1 MPINFSRG
9 PSVLYSPN
17 IFLLSTQ
24 PFTPTLV
31 IAMNNSIV
39 KSINTLLPETL
50 QMTFPAPTSKFI
62 QKPMR
67 ASASQYLILVAF
79 LFLGTSKLKAQ
90 FPETQAYHVDPGGH
104 ERNRNI
110 DVLNM
115 KVEVSF
121 DAPKK
126 TVYGKVTHTF
136 EPLQS
141 VIDTIFFDAPG
152 INILTASMDGKELP
166 FKIVPTGVI
175 VYPSLKMEPFQP
187 MHVQNHGA
195 SMQHKITFEY
205 IAKPSKGIYFIGWNL
220 GEISSP
226 DEMTHRQIWT
236 QGQGVDNRYW
246 IPMIDDRSDKFVTET
261 VITFDEKY
269 QVLSN
274 GALLSKT
281 INAAKSVGTA
291 DKKSKGATFTP
302 QTNGNNAIGNTITW
316 HYKINNPH
324 AGYLLML
331 AIGDYGVKKSVSPAG
346 TPMQFW
352 HYKEHPERIE
362 PTARYSEQIIDFLS
376 NETGIKYPWGTYS
389 QVMIQDFMFGAM
401 ENTSA
406 TTFGDFFWVDNRSF
420 QERNY
425 ITVNAHEAT
434 HQWFGDFITG
444 RHDGEQWLQESFATF
459 YPGLFLGS
467 IYGNDERSWYFRDQM
482 RGAIAAGKANS
493 LPVRHSAA
501 GSSRHYPK
509 GASVLYMLQHVLG
522 EENYRKSINLY
533 LQRHGFQT
541 VETWDLQKAII
552 DATGMNMDWFFDQW
566 IHRGGEPIYGVNW
579 SYTADPLSKTPVTV
593 AVEVAQKQVQDVVVG
608 LFKMPITLEF
618 LYTDGSSEKRTL
630 MVDKAN
636 QTFRFNTPKIP
647 VTVVFDA
654 GSNVLKSL
662 EMQKTHTEWLW
673 QMQHG
678 SSMLDRYD
686 ALVALRGNND
696 IKDYKL
702 ILEEAWNREYFREMQ
717 VEIASQWLSLPGVF
731 DATSTAKS
739 IQDGLASS
747 TLTSNEYQIQK
758 FANSVHSSVR
768 RIVFERLPLQTNY
781 REFFLQGL
789 KDSSYTNIEM
799 VVNRLWNLPQNS
811 YVQTSAPG
819 TEITASTQSQ
829 PSFISHRDIL
839 EAIKDENGYLHNLKV
854 KYFELAYTDA
864 LEQQKKQEVSL
875 HGKRTENEPQIFL
888 NSLISMTGPYYE
900 FRTRTNAMAALKRL
914 NVLTPELTQNLFDA
928 ILGFNGRLAS
938 PAIELLQYFKQ
949 QSQYKALIIKE
960 IQNLP
965 VAPFLGR
972 TYTAEEQKRLM
983 LIVQ

>member
-1 MPINFSRG
+1 MNTSITRKYLP
-9 PSVLYSPN
+9 
-17 IFLLSTQ
+17 LLAILL
-24 PFTPTLV
+24 FT
-31 IAMNNSIV
+31 
-39 KSINTLLPETL
+39 
-50 QMTFPAPTSKFI
+50 
-62 QKPMR
+62 
-67 ASASQYLILVAF
+67 ASL
-79 LFLGTSKLKAQ
+79 LKAQ

-110 DVLNM
+110 DVLHM
-115 KVEVSF
+115 KLEVSF

-126 TVYGKVTHTF
+126 TVFGKVTHTF

-152 INILTASMDGKELP
+152 INILNASIDGKTLS
-166 FKIVPTGVI
+166 FKIIPTGVV
-175 VYPSLKMEPFQP
+175 VYPNLKSETYQP
-187 MHVQNHGA
+187 MHVPNHGA

-205 IAKPSKGIYFIGWNL
+205 IAKPTKGIYFIGWNL

-261 VITFDEKY
+261 VITFDAKY

-274 GALLSKT
+274 GTLLSKT
-281 INAAKSVGTA
+281 SNAVGKAPNA
-291 DKKSKGATFTP
+291 DKKSKNQMVAP
-302 QTNGNNAIGNTITW
+302 LAMKPNPAESNTVTW
-316 HYKINNPH
+316 HYKLNNPH

-331 AIGDYGVKKSVSPAG
+331 AICDYGVKKSVSPAG

-352 HYKEHPERIE
+352 HYPEHPERIE

-376 NETGIKYPWGTYS
+376 NETGIKYPWITYS

-406 TTFGDFFWVDNRSF
+406 TTFGDFFWVDKRSF

-434 HQWFGDFITG
+434 HQWFGDYITG

-467 IYGNDERSWYFRDQM
+467 IYGNDEQSWYFREQM

-533 LQRHGFQT
+533 LSRHGLQT

-552 DATGMNMDWFFDQW
+552 DATGINMDWFFDQW
-566 IHRGGEPIYGVNW
+566 IHRGGEPIYAVNW
-579 SYTADPLSKTPVTV
+579 NVRANLGDNNSANVNDLFPQGQYDIEINV
-593 AVEVAQKQVQDVVVG
+593 KQTQNQDIVVG
-608 LFKMPITLEF
+608 LFRMPVDIEF
-618 LYTDGSSEKRTL
+618 LYFDGSSEKRTVW
-630 MVDKAN
+630 VDKSQHSFHFKTQKA
-636 QTFRFNTPKIP
+636 PM
-647 VTVVFDA
+647 TVVFDA
-654 GSNVLKSL
+654 GSRILKTL
-662 EMQKTHTEWLW
+662 EMQKSPAEWLF
-673 QMQHG
+673 QMEHG

-686 ALVALRGNND
+686 ALVALRGTVAIHSGIAAHAGLGGSSDQTRTNG
-696 IKDYKL
+696 L
-702 ILEEAWNREYFREMQ
+702 IDFKTVLEQAWNREKFREMQ
-717 VEIASQWLSLPGVF
+717 VEIATQWLSLPGVF
-731 DATSTAKS
+731 ATTSNVKS
-739 IQDGLASS
+739 NQGELASV
-747 TLTSNEYQIQK
+747 TSENTANQNAIVLQK
-758 FANSVHSSVR
+758 LANSRHSSVR
-768 RIVFERLPLQTNY
+768 KLLFERLPLEPTF
-781 REFFLQGL
+781 EELFLNGL
-789 KDSSYTNIEM
+789 KDSSYTNIEL
-799 VVNRLWNLPQNS
+799 VVNRLWNMPQMS
-811 YVQTSAPG
+811 TAQVGAPG
-819 TEITASTQSQ
+819 STEIVASAQFQ
-829 PSFISHRDIL
+829 PAFISHRDIL

-875 HGKRTENEPQIFL
+875 HGQRTENEPQIFL

-900 FRTRTNAMAALKRL
+900 FRTRTNAMAAMKRL

-928 ILGFNGRLAS
+928 ILGFNTRLAS
-938 PAIELLQYFKQ
+938 PAIDLLQYFKQ
-949 QSQYKALIIKE
+949 QSHYKALIIKE
-960 IQNLP
+960 IQELP
-965 VAPFLGR
+965 NHPFLGR
-972 TYTAEEQKRLM
+972 TYTAEEQKRLFS
-983 LIVQ
+983 IAQ

>member
-1 MPINFSRG
+1 MNTSITWKYLP
-9 PSVLYSPN
+9 
-17 IFLLSTQ
+17 LLAILF
-24 PFTPTLV
+24 FT
-31 IAMNNSIV
+31 
-39 KSINTLLPETL
+39 
-50 QMTFPAPTSKFI
+50 
-62 QKPMR
+62 
-67 ASASQYLILVAF
+67 ASL
-79 LFLGTSKLKAQ
+79 LKAQ

-110 DVLNM
+110 DVLHM
-115 KVEVSF
+115 KLEVSF

-126 TVYGKVTHTF
+126 TVFGKVTHTF

-152 INILTASMDGKELP
+152 INILNASIDGKTLA
-166 FKIVPTGVI
+166 FKIIPTGVV
-175 VYPSLKMEPFQP
+175 VYPNLKSETYQP
-187 MHVQNHGA
+187 MHVPNHGA

-205 IAKPSKGIYFIGWNL
+205 IAKPTKGIYFIGWNL

-261 VITFDEKY
+261 VITFDAKY

-274 GALLSKT
+274 GTLLSKT
-281 INAAKSVGTA
+281 SNALGKSPNA
-291 DKKSKGATFTP
+291 DKKSKNQMVALTP
-302 QTNGNNAIGNTITW
+302 MKPNPAESNTVTW
-316 HYKINNPH
+316 HYKLNNPH

-331 AIGDYGVKKSVSPAG
+331 AICDYGVKKSVSPAG

-352 HYKEHPERIE
+352 HYPEHPERIE

-376 NETGIKYPWGTYS
+376 NETGIKYPWITYS

-406 TTFGDFFWVDNRSF
+406 TTFGDFFWVDKRSF

-434 HQWFGDFITG
+434 HQWFGDYITG

-467 IYGNDERSWYFRDQM
+467 IYGNDEQSWYFREQM

-533 LQRHGFQT
+533 LSRHGLQT

-552 DATGMNMDWFFDQW
+552 DATGINMDWFFDQW
-566 IHRGGEPIYGVNW
+566 IHRGGEPIYAVNW
-579 SYTADPLSKTPVTV
+579 NVHANIGDNNSANVNDLFPPGQYDIEINV
-593 AVEVAQKQVQDVVVG
+593 KQTQNRDIVVG
-608 LFKMPITLEF
+608 LFRMPVDIEF
-618 LYTDGSSEKRTL
+618 LYFDGSSEKRTVW
-630 MVDKAN
+630 VDNSQHSFHFKTQKA
-636 QTFRFNTPKIP
+636 PM
-647 VTVVFDA
+647 TVVFDA
-654 GSNVLKSL
+654 GSRILKTL
-662 EMQKTHTEWLW
+662 EMQKSPAEWLF
-673 QMQHG
+673 QMEHG

-686 ALVALRGNND
+686 ALVALRGIVAIHSGTAAHTGLGGSSDQTRTNG
-696 IKDYKL
+696 L
-702 ILEEAWNREYFREMQ
+702 IDFKTVLEQAWNREKFREMQ
-717 VEIASQWLSLPGVF
+717 VEIATQWLSLPGVF
-731 DATSTAKS
+731 AT
-739 IQDGLASS
+739 
-747 TLTSNEYQIQK
+747 TSNVKSNQGEVASVTSENTANQNAIVLQK
-758 FANSVHSSVR
+758 LANSRHSSVR
-768 RIVFERLPLQTNY
+768 KLLFERLPLEPTF
-781 REFFLQGL
+781 EELFLNGL
-789 KDSSYTNIEM
+789 KDSSYTNIEL
-799 VVNRLWNLPQNS
+799 VVNRLWNMPQMS
-811 YVQTSAPG
+811 TAQVGAPG
-819 TEITASTQSQ
+819 STEIVASAQFQ
-829 PSFISHRDIL
+829 PAFISHRDIL

-875 HGKRTENEPQIFL
+875 HGQRTENEPQIFL

-900 FRTRTNAMAALKRL
+900 FRTRTNAMAAMKRL

-928 ILGFNGRLAS
+928 ILGFNTRLAS
-938 PAIELLQYFKQ
+938 PAIDLLQYFKQ
-949 QSQYKALIIKE
+949 QSHYKALIIKE
-960 IQNLP
+960 IQELP
-965 VAPFLGR
+965 NQPFLGR
-972 TYTAEEQKRLM
+972 TYTAEEQKRLFS
-983 LIVQ
+983 IAQ

>member
-1 MPINFSRG
+1 MNTSITRKYLP
-9 PSVLYSPN
+9 
-17 IFLLSTQ
+17 LLAILL
-24 PFTPTLV
+24 FT
-31 IAMNNSIV
+31 
-39 KSINTLLPETL
+39 
-50 QMTFPAPTSKFI
+50 
-62 QKPMR
+62 
-67 ASASQYLILVAF
+67 ASL
-79 LFLGTSKLKAQ
+79 LKAQ

-110 DVLNM
+110 DVLHM
-115 KVEVSF
+115 KLEVSF

-126 TVYGKVTHTF
+126 TVFGKVTHTF

-152 INILTASMDGKELP
+152 INILNASIDGKTLS
-166 FKIVPTGVI
+166 FKIIPTGVV
-175 VYPSLKMEPFQP
+175 VYPNLKSETYQP
-187 MHVQNHGA
+187 MHVPNHGA

-205 IAKPSKGIYFIGWNL
+205 IAKPTKGIYFIGWNL

-261 VITFDEKY
+261 VITFDAKY

-274 GALLSKT
+274 GTLLSKT
-281 INAAKSVGTA
+281 SNAVGKAPNA
-291 DKKSKGATFTP
+291 DKKSKNQMVAP
-302 QTNGNNAIGNTITW
+302 LAMKPNPAESNTVTW
-316 HYKINNPH
+316 HYKLNNPH

-331 AIGDYGVKKSVSPAG
+331 AICDYGVKKSVSPAG

-352 HYKEHPERIE
+352 HYPEHPERIE

-376 NETGIKYPWGTYS
+376 NETGIKYPWITYS

-406 TTFGDFFWVDNRSF
+406 TTFGDFFWVDKRSF

-434 HQWFGDFITG
+434 HQWFGDYITG

-467 IYGNDERSWYFRDQM
+467 IYGNDEQSWYFREQM

-533 LQRHGFQT
+533 LSRHGLQT

-552 DATGMNMDWFFDQW
+552 DATGINMDWFFDQW
-566 IHRGGEPIYGVNW
+566 IHRGGEPIYAVNW
-579 SYTADPLSKTPVTV
+579 NVHANLGDNNSANVNDLFPQGQYDIEINV
-593 AVEVAQKQVQDVVVG
+593 KQTQNQDIVVG
-608 LFKMPITLEF
+608 LFRMPVDIEF
-618 LYTDGSSEKRTL
+618 LYFDGSSEKRTVW
-630 MVDKAN
+630 VDKSQHSFHFKTQKA
-636 QTFRFNTPKIP
+636 PM
-647 VTVVFDA
+647 TVVFDA
-654 GSNVLKSL
+654 GSRILKTL
-662 EMQKTHTEWLW
+662 EMQKSPAEWLF
-673 QMQHG
+673 QMEHG

-686 ALVALRGNND
+686 ALVALRGIVAIHSGTAAHTGLGGSSDQTRTNG
-696 IKDYKL
+696 L
-702 ILEEAWNREYFREMQ
+702 IDFKTVLEQAWNREKFRELQ
-717 VEIASQWLSLPGVF
+717 VEIATQWLSLPGVF
-731 DATSTAKS
+731 AT
-739 IQDGLASS
+739 
-747 TLTSNEYQIQK
+747 TSNVKSNQGEVASGTSENTANQNAIVLQK
-758 FANSVHSSVR
+758 LANSRHSSVR
-768 RIVFERLPLQTNY
+768 KLLFERLPLEPTF
-781 REFFLQGL
+781 EELFLNGL
-789 KDSSYTNIEM
+789 KDSSYTNIEL
-799 VVNRLWNLPQNS
+799 VVNRLWNMPQMS
-811 YVQTSAPG
+811 TAQVGAPG
-819 TEITASTQSQ
+819 STEIVASAQFQ
-829 PSFISHRDIL
+829 PAFISHRDIL

-875 HGKRTENEPQIFL
+875 HGQRTENEPQIFL

-900 FRTRTNAMAALKRL
+900 FRTRTNAMAAMKRL

-928 ILGFNGRLAS
+928 ILGFNTRLAS
-938 PAIELLQYFKQ
+938 PAIDLLQYFKQ
-949 QSQYKALIIKE
+949 QSHYKALIIKE
-960 IQNLP
+960 IQELP
-965 VAPFLGR
+965 NHPFLGR
-972 TYTAEEQKRLM
+972 TYTAEEQKRLFS
-983 LIVQ
+983 IAQ

>member
-1 MPINFSRG
+1 MNTSITRKYLP
-9 PSVLYSPN
+9 
-17 IFLLSTQ
+17 LLAILL
-24 PFTPTLV
+24 FT
-31 IAMNNSIV
+31 
-39 KSINTLLPETL
+39 
-50 QMTFPAPTSKFI
+50 
-62 QKPMR
+62 
-67 ASASQYLILVAF
+67 ASL
-79 LFLGTSKLKAQ
+79 LKAQ

-110 DVLNM
+110 DVLHM
-115 KVEVSF
+115 KLEVSF

-126 TVYGKVTHTF
+126 TVFGKVTHTF

-152 INILTASMDGKELP
+152 INILNASIDGKTLS
-166 FKIVPTGVI
+166 FKIIPTGVV
-175 VYPSLKMEPFQP
+175 VYPNLKSETYQP
-187 MHVQNHGA
+187 MHVPNHGA

-205 IAKPSKGIYFIGWNL
+205 IAKPTKGIYFIGWNL

-261 VITFDEKY
+261 VITFDAKY

-274 GALLSKT
+274 GTLLSKT
-281 INAAKSVGTA
+281 SNAVGKAPNA
-291 DKKSKGATFTP
+291 DKKSKNQMVAP
-302 QTNGNNAIGNTITW
+302 LAMKPNPAESNTVTW
-316 HYKINNPH
+316 HYKLNNPH

-352 HYKEHPERIE
+352 HYPEHPERIE

-376 NETGIKYPWGTYS
+376 NETGIKYPWITYS

-406 TTFGDFFWVDNRSF
+406 TTFGDFFWVDKRSF

-434 HQWFGDFITG
+434 HQWFGDYITG

-467 IYGNDERSWYFRDQM
+467 IYGNDEQSWYFREQM

-533 LQRHGFQT
+533 LSRHGLQT

-552 DATGMNMDWFFDQW
+552 DATGINMDWFFDQW
-566 IHRGGEPIYGVNW
+566 IHRGGEPIYAVNW
-579 SYTADPLSKTPVTV
+579 NVHANLGDNNSANVNDLFPQGQYD
-593 AVEVAQKQVQDVVVG
+593 VEINVKQTQNQDIVVG
-608 LFKMPITLEF
+608 LFRMPVDIEF
-618 LYTDGSSEKRTL
+618 LYFDGSSEKRTVW
-630 MVDKAN
+630 VDKSQHSFHFKTQKA
-636 QTFRFNTPKIP
+636 PM
-647 VTVVFDA
+647 TVVFDA
-654 GSNVLKSL
+654 GSRILKTL
-662 EMQKTHTEWLW
+662 EMQKSPAEWLF
-673 QMQHG
+673 QLEHG

-686 ALVALRGNND
+686 ALVALRGTVAIHSGIAAHAGLGGSSDQTRTNG
-696 IKDYKL
+696 L
-702 ILEEAWNREYFREMQ
+702 IDFKTVLEQAWNREKFRELQ
-717 VEIASQWLSLPGVF
+717 VEIATQWLSLPGVF
-731 DATSTAKS
+731 AT
-739 IQDGLASS
+739 
-747 TLTSNEYQIQK
+747 TSNVKSNQGEVASVTSENTANQNAIVLQK
-758 FANSVHSSVR
+758 LANSRHSSVR
-768 RIVFERLPLQTNY
+768 KLLFERLPLEPTF
-781 REFFLQGL
+781 EELFLNGL
-789 KDSSYTNIEM
+789 KDSSYTNIEL
-799 VVNRLWNLPQNS
+799 VVNRLWNMPQMS
-811 YVQTSAPG
+811 TAQVGAPG
-819 TEITASTQSQ
+819 STEIVASAQFQ
-829 PSFISHRDIL
+829 LALISHRDIL
-839 EAIKDENGYLHNLKV
+839 ETIKDENGYLHNLKV

-875 HGKRTENEPQIFL
+875 HGQRTENEPQIFL

-900 FRTRTNAMAALKRL
+900 FRTRTNAMAAMKRL

-928 ILGFNGRLAS
+928 ILGFNTRLAS
-938 PAIELLQYFKQ
+938 PAIDLLQYFKQ
-949 QSQYKALIIKE
+949 QSHYKALIIKE
-960 IQNLP
+960 IQELP
-965 VAPFLGR
+965 NHPFLGR
-972 TYTAEEQKRLM
+972 TYTAEEQKRLFS
-983 LIVQ
+983 IAQ

>member
-1 MPINFSRG
+1 MPMNFSHG
-9 PSVLYSPN
+9 PSVLYSLN
-17 IFLLSTQ
+17 IFSQ
-24 PFTPTLV
+24 PTPLT
-31 IAMNNSIV
+31 S
-39 KSINTLLPETL
+39 
-50 QMTFPAPTSKFI
+50 QPTSIIMNAAITWKHLPLLAILFFT
-62 QKPMR
+62 
-67 ASASQYLILVAF
+67 ASQ
-79 LFLGTSKLKAQ
+79 LKAQ
-90 FPETQAYHVDPGGH
+90 FPETQAYHLDAGGH

-110 DVLNM
+110 DVLHM
-115 KVEVSF
+115 KLEVSF
-121 DAPKK
+121 DTPKK
-126 TVYGKVTHTF
+126 TVIGKVTHTF

-152 INILTASMDGKELP
+152 INILNASMDGKMLA
-166 FKIVPTGVI
+166 FKIIPTGVV
-175 VYPSLKMEPFQP
+175 VYPGLKSEPYQP

-205 IAKPSKGIYFIGWNL
+205 IAKPNKGIYFIGWNL

-274 GALLSKT
+274 GTLLSKT
-281 INAAKSVGTA
+281 KT
-291 DKKSKGATFTP
+291 K
-302 QTNGNNAIGNTITW
+302 TNNTW
-316 HYKINNPH
+316 HYKLNNPH

-376 NETGIKYPWGTYS
+376 NETGIKYPWITYS

-406 TTFGDFFWVDNRSF
+406 TTFGDFFWVDKRSY

-434 HQWFGDFITG
+434 HQWFGDYITG

-467 IYGNDERSWYFRDQM
+467 LYGNDEKSWYFRDQM

-533 LQRHGFQT
+533 LSRHGLQT

-552 DATGMNMDWFFDQW
+552 DATGINMDWFFDQW
-566 IHRGGEPIYGVNW
+566 IHRGGEPIYAVNW
-579 SYTADPLSKTPVTV
+579 NVRANLGDNNSANMNDLFPQGQYD
-593 AVEVAQKQVQDVVVG
+593 VEINVKQTQNQDIVVG
-608 LFKMPITLEF
+608 LFRMPVDIEF
-618 LYTDGSSEKRTL
+618 LYFDGSSEKRT
-630 MVDKAN
+630 VWVEKSQHSFHFKTQKA
-636 QTFRFNTPKIP
+636 PM
-647 VTVVFDA
+647 TVVFDA
-654 GSNVLKSL
+654 GSRILKTL
-662 EMQKTHTEWLW
+662 EMQKSPAEWHFQLE
-673 QMQHG
+673 HG

-686 ALVALRGNND
+686 ALVALRGTVAIHSGIAAHAGLGGSSDQTRTNG
-696 IKDYKL
+696 L
-702 ILEEAWNREYFREMQ
+702 IDFKTVLEQAWNREKFREMQ
-717 VEIASQWLSLPGVF
+717 VEIATQWLSLPGVF
-731 DATSTAKS
+731 ATTANVKS
-739 IQDGLASS
+739 NQGELASS
-747 TLTSNEYQIQK
+747 TLTNSEYQVQK
-758 FANSVHSSVR
+758 FANSGHSLVR
-768 RIVFERLPLQTNY
+768 KVLFERLPLEPTY
-781 REFFLQGL
+781 KELFLKGL
-789 KDSSYTNIEM
+789 KDSSYTNIEL
-799 VVNRLWNLPQNS
+799 VVNRLWTLPQMS
-811 YVQTSAPG
+811 TAQLDAPG
-819 TEITASTQSQ
+819 STEIVASTQFQ
-829 PSFISHRDIL
+829 PAFISHRDIL
-839 EAIKDENGYLHNLKV
+839 EAINDETGYLHNLTV

-888 NSLISMTGPYYE
+888 NGLISMTGPYYE
-900 FRTRTNAMAALKRL
+900 FRTRTNAMAAMKRL

-928 ILGFNGRLAS
+928 ILGFNTRLAS
-938 PAIELLQYFKQ
+938 PAIDLLQYFKQ
-949 QSQYKALIIKE
+949 QSHYKALIIKE
-960 IQNLP
+960 IQELP
-965 VAPFLGR
+965 SHPFLGR
-972 TYTAEEQKRLM
+972 TYTAEEQKRL
-983 LIVQ
+983 LAIAQ

>member
-1 MPINFSRG
+1 MNTSITWKNLP
-9 PSVLYSPN
+9 
-17 IFLLSTQ
+17 LLAILF
-24 PFTPTLV
+24 FT
-31 IAMNNSIV
+31 
-39 KSINTLLPETL
+39 
-50 QMTFPAPTSKFI
+50 
-62 QKPMR
+62 
-67 ASASQYLILVAF
+67 ASL
-79 LFLGTSKLKAQ
+79 LKAQ
-90 FPETQAYHVDPGGH
+90 FPETQAYHLDPGGH

-110 DVLNM
+110 DVLHM
-115 KVEVSF
+115 KLEVSF

-126 TVYGKVTHTF
+126 TVFGKVTHTF

-152 INILTASMDGKELP
+152 INILNASIDGKTLA
-166 FKIVPTGVI
+166 FKIIPTGVV
-175 VYPSLKMEPFQP
+175 VYPNLKSETYQP
-187 MHVQNHGA
+187 MHVPNHGA

-205 IAKPSKGIYFIGWNL
+205 IAKPTKGIYFIGWNL

-261 VITFDEKY
+261 VITFDAKY

-274 GALLSKT
+274 GTLLSKT
-281 INAAKSVGTA
+281 SNAVGKAPNA
-291 DKKSKGATFTP
+291 DKKSKNQMVAP
-302 QTNGNNAIGNTITW
+302 LAMKPNPAESNTVTW
-316 HYKINNPH
+316 HYKLNNPH

-352 HYKEHPERIE
+352 HYPEHPERIE

-376 NETGIKYPWGTYS
+376 NETGIKYPWITYS

-406 TTFGDFFWVDNRSF
+406 TTFGDFFWVDKRSF

-434 HQWFGDFITG
+434 HQWFGDYITG

-467 IYGNDERSWYFRDQM
+467 IYGNNEQSWYFREQM

-509 GASVLYMLQHVLG
+509 GASVLYMLQHVLS

-533 LQRHGFQT
+533 LSRHGLQT

-552 DATGMNMDWFFDQW
+552 DATGINMDWFFDQW
-566 IHRGGEPIYGVNW
+566 IHRGGEPIYAVNW
-579 SYTADPLSKTPVTV
+579 NVHANLGDNNSANVNDLFPQGQYDIEINV
-593 AVEVAQKQVQDVVVG
+593 KQTQNQDIVVG
-608 LFKMPITLEF
+608 LFRMPIDIEI
-618 LYTDGSSEKRTL
+618 LYFDGGSEKRTVW
-630 MVDKAN
+630 VDKSQHSFHFKTQKA
-636 QTFRFNTPKIP
+636 PM
-647 VTVVFDA
+647 TVVFDA
-654 GSNVLKSL
+654 GSRILKTL
-662 EMQKTHTEWLW
+662 EMQKSPAEWLF
-673 QMQHG
+673 QMEHG

-686 ALVALRGNND
+686 ALVALRGTVAIHSGIAAHAGLGGSSD
-696 IKDYKL
+696 QTRSTGL
-702 ILEEAWNREYFREMQ
+702 IDFKTVLEQAWNREKFREMQ
-717 VEIASQWLSLPGVF
+717 VEIATQWLSLPGVF
-731 DATSTAKS
+731 AT
-739 IQDGLASS
+739 
-747 TLTSNEYQIQK
+747 TSNVKSNQGEVASGTSENTANQNAIVLQK
-758 FANSVHSSVR
+758 LANSRHSSVR
-768 RIVFERLPLQTNY
+768 KLLFERLPLEPTF
-781 REFFLQGL
+781 EELFLNGL
-789 KDSSYTNIEM
+789 KDSSYTNIEL
-799 VVNRLWNLPQNS
+799 VVNRLWNMPQMS
-811 YVQTSAPG
+811 TAQLGAPG
-819 TEITASTQSQ
+819 STEIVASAQFQ
-829 PSFISHRDIL
+829 PAFISHRDIL

-875 HGKRTENEPQIFL
+875 HGQRTENEPQIFL

-900 FRTRTNAMAALKRL
+900 FRTRTNAMAAMKRL

-928 ILGFNGRLAS
+928 ILGFNTRLAS
-938 PAIELLQYFKQ
+938 PAIDLLQYFKQ
-949 QSQYKALIIKE
+949 QSHYKALIIKE
-960 IQNLP
+960 IQELP
-965 VAPFLGR
+965 NHPFLGR
-972 TYTAEEQKRLM
+972 TYTAEEQKRLFS
-983 LIVQ
+983 IAQ

>member
-1 MPINFSRG
+1 
-9 PSVLYSPN
+9 
-17 IFLLSTQ
+17 
-24 PFTPTLV
+24 
-31 IAMNNSIV
+31 MNNAII
-39 KSINTLLPETL
+39 KSINTLLPKKI
-50 QMTFPAPTSKFI
+50 QMSHTVPTSEFT
-62 QKPMR
+62 QKSVHP
-67 ASASQYLILVAF
+67 SASKYLHLLAF
-79 LFLGTSKLKAQ
+79 LLLSTTTLKAQ
-90 FPETQAYHVDPGGH
+90 FPETQAYHMDPGGH

-110 DVLNM
+110 DVLHM
-115 KVEVSF
+115 KLEVSF

-152 INILTASMDGKELP
+152 INILNASMDGKGLA
-166 FKIVPTGVI
+166 FKIIPTGVV
-175 VYPSLKMEPFQP
+175 VYPGLKSEPYQP
-187 MHVQNHGA
+187 MYVQNHGA

-205 IAKPSKGIYFIGWNL
+205 IAKPNKGIYFIGWNL

-274 GALLSKT
+274 GTLLSKT
-281 INAAKSVGTA
+281 KT
-291 DKKSKGATFTP
+291 K
-302 QTNGNNAIGNTITW
+302 TNNTW
-316 HYKINNPH
+316 HYKLNNPH

-346 TPMQFW
+346 TAMQFW

-376 NETGIKYPWGTYS
+376 NETGIKYPWITYS

-406 TTFGDFFWVDNRSF
+406 TTFGDFFWVDKRSF

-434 HQWFGDFITG
+434 HQWFGDYITG

-467 IYGNDERSWYFRDQM
+467 IYGNDEKSWYFRDQM

-493 LPVRHSAA
+493 LPVRNSAA

-533 LQRHGFQT
+533 LIRHGLQT

-552 DATGMNMDWFFDQW
+552 DATGINMDWFFDQW
-566 IHRGGEPIYGVNW
+566 IHRGGEPIYSVDWNVRAK
-579 SYTADPLSKTPVTV
+579 SSTNSNNTPNVDV
-593 AVEVAQKQVQDVVVG
+593 LIPEFVVEINVKQTQNQDIVVG
-608 LFKMPITLEF
+608 LFKAPVDIDLLFE
-618 LYTDGSSEKRTL
+618 DGSHEVRTL
-630 MVDKAN
+630 WIDEQQETMQFSSTK
-636 QTFRFNTPKIP
+636 KP

-654 GSNVLKSL
+654 GSYLLKTLDMKKSR
-662 EMQKTHTEWLW
+662 EEWIW
-673 QMQHG
+673 QLSHG
-678 SSMLDRYD
+678 NNMLDRYD
-686 ALVALRGNND
+686 ALVALRGNSD
-696 IKDYKL
+696 VKDYKVF
-702 ILEEAWNREYFREMQ
+702 LEQAWDREYFREMQ
-717 VEIASQWLSLPGVF
+717 VEITSQWLSLPGVF
-731 DATSTAKS
+731 NAT
-739 IQDGLASS
+739 DVNNGM
-747 TLTSNEYQIQK
+747 IQK

-768 RIVFERLPLQTNY
+768 KILFERLPLQPSY
-781 REFFLQGL
+781 RELFLQGL
-789 KDSSYTNIEM
+789 KDSSYTNIEL
-799 VVNRLWNLPQNS
+799 VVNRLWNLPQVS
-811 YVQTSAPG
+811 TAQVGALGS
-819 TEITASTQSQ
+819 TEIVASTQYQ
-829 PSFISHRDIL
+829 PAFISHRDIL
-839 EAIKDENGYLHNLKV
+839 EAIKEENGYLHNLKV

-864 LEQQKKQEVSL
+864 LEQQKKQGSFQ
-875 HGKRTENEPQIFL
+875 GQRTENESQIFL

-900 FRTRTNAMAALKRL
+900 FRTRSNAMAALKRL

-928 ILGFNGRLAS
+928 ILGFNSRLAS
-938 PAIELLQYFKQ
+938 PAIDLLQYFKQ
-949 QSQYKALIIKE
+949 QSNYKALIIKE
-960 IQNLP
+960 IQELP
-965 VAPFLGR
+965 SHPFLGQ
-972 TYTAEEQKRLM
+972 TYTAEEQKRL
-983 LIVQ
+983 LAIAQ

>member
-1 MPINFSRG
+1 MS
-9 PSVLYSPN
+9 L
-17 IFLLSTQ
+17 
-24 PFTPTLV
+24 
-31 IAMNNSIV
+31 
-39 KSINTLLPETL
+39 
-50 QMTFPAPTSKFI
+50 PAPTSEFI

-67 ASASQYLILVAF
+67 ASASQYLILFAF
-79 LFLGTSKLKAQ
+79 LFLGMTKLKAQ

-110 DVLNM
+110 DVLHM
-115 KVEVSF
+115 KLEVSF

-126 TVYGKVTHTF
+126 TVFGKVTHTF
-136 EPLQS
+136 EPLQR

-152 INILTASMDGKELP
+152 INILNASMDGKTLP
-166 FKIVPTGVI
+166 FKIIPTGVV
-175 VYPSLKMEPFQP
+175 VYPNLKSEPYQP

-205 IAKPSKGIYFIGWNL
+205 IAKPTKGIYFIGWNL

-261 VITFDEKY
+261 VITFDAKY

-274 GALLSKT
+274 GTLLSKT
-281 INAAKSVGTA
+281 KT
-291 DKKSKGATFTP
+291 T
-302 QTNGNNAIGNTITW
+302 TNNTW
-316 HYKINNPH
+316 HYKLNNPH

-376 NETGIKYPWGTYS
+376 NETGIKYPWVTYS

-406 TTFGDFFWVDNRSF
+406 TTFGDFFWVDKRSF

-434 HQWFGDFITG
+434 HQWFGDYITG

-467 IYGNDERSWYFRDQM
+467 IYGNDEQSWYFREQM

-533 LQRHGFQT
+533 LSRHGLQT

-552 DATGMNMDWFFDQW
+552 DATGINMDWFFDQW
-566 IHRGGEPIYGVNW
+566 IHRGGEPIYAVNW
-579 SYTADPLSKTPVTV
+579 NVRANLGDNNSANVNDLFPQGQYD
-593 AVEVAQKQVQDVVVG
+593 VEINVKQTQNQDIVVG
-608 LFKMPITLEF
+608 LFRMPVDIEF
-618 LYTDGSSEKRTL
+618 LYFDGSSEKRTVW
-630 MVDKAN
+630 VDKSQHSFHFKTQKA
-636 QTFRFNTPKIP
+636 PM
-647 VTVVFDA
+647 TVVFDA
-654 GSNVLKSL
+654 GSRILKTL
-662 EMQKTHTEWLW
+662 DMQKSPAEWHF
-673 QMQHG
+673 QMEHG

-686 ALVALRGNND
+686 ALVALRGTVAIHSGIAAHAGLGGSSD
-696 IKDYKL
+696 QTRTTGL
-702 ILEEAWNREYFREMQ
+702 IDFKTVLEQAWNREKFREMQ
-717 VEIASQWLSLPGVF
+717 VEIATQWLSLPGVF
-731 DATSTAKS
+731 ATTSNVKS
-739 IQDGLASS
+739 NQGELASS
-747 TLTSNEYQIQK
+747 TSENTANQNAIVLQK
-758 FANSVHSSVR
+758 LANSGHSSVR
-768 RIVFERLPLQTNY
+768 KVLFERLPLEPNFK
-781 REFFLQGL
+781 EIFMEGL
-789 KDSSYTNIEM
+789 KDSSYTNIEL
-799 VVNRLWNLPQNS
+799 VVNRLWNMPQMS
-811 YVQTSAPG
+811 TAQVAAPG
-819 TEITASTQSQ
+819 STEIVASTQYQ
-829 PSFISHRDIL
+829 PAFISHRDIL
-839 EAIKDENGYLHNLKV
+839 EAINDETGYLHNLTV

-888 NSLISMTGPYYE
+888 NGLISMTGPYYE
-900 FRTRTNAMAALKRL
+900 FRTRTNAMAAMKRL

-928 ILGFNGRLAS
+928 ILGFNTRLAS
-938 PAIELLQYFKQ
+938 PAIDLLQYFKQ
-949 QSQYKALIIKE
+949 QSHYKALIIKE
-960 IQNLP
+960 IQELP
-965 VAPFLGR
+965 NHPFLGR
-972 TYTAEEQKRLM
+972 TYTAEEQKRLFS
-983 LIVQ
+983 IAQ

>member
-1 MPINFSRG
+1 MNTSITWKNLP
-9 PSVLYSPN
+9 
-17 IFLLSTQ
+17 LLAILF
-24 PFTPTLV
+24 FT
-31 IAMNNSIV
+31 
-39 KSINTLLPETL
+39 
-50 QMTFPAPTSKFI
+50 
-62 QKPMR
+62 
-67 ASASQYLILVAF
+67 ASL
-79 LFLGTSKLKAQ
+79 LKAQ
-90 FPETQAYHVDPGGH
+90 FPETQAYHLDPGGH

-110 DVLNM
+110 DVLHM
-115 KVEVSF
+115 KLEVSF

-126 TVYGKVTHTF
+126 TVFGKVTHTF

-152 INILTASMDGKELP
+152 INILNASIDGKTLA
-166 FKIVPTGVI
+166 FKIIPTGVV
-175 VYPSLKMEPFQP
+175 VYPNLKSETYQP
-187 MHVQNHGA
+187 MHVPNHGA

-205 IAKPSKGIYFIGWNL
+205 IAKPTKGIYFIGWNL

-261 VITFDEKY
+261 VITFDAKY

-274 GALLSKT
+274 GTLLSKT
-281 INAAKSVGTA
+281 SNAVGKAPNA
-291 DKKSKGATFTP
+291 DKKSKNQMVAP
-302 QTNGNNAIGNTITW
+302 LAMKPNPAESNTVTW
-316 HYKINNPH
+316 HYKLNNPH

-352 HYKEHPERIE
+352 HYPEHPERIE

-376 NETGIKYPWGTYS
+376 NETGIKYPWITYS

-406 TTFGDFFWVDNRSF
+406 TTFGDFFWVDKRSF

-434 HQWFGDFITG
+434 HQWFGDYITG

-467 IYGNDERSWYFRDQM
+467 IYGNNEQSWYFREQM

-509 GASVLYMLQHVLG
+509 GASVLYMLQHVLS

-533 LQRHGFQT
+533 LSRHGLQT

-552 DATGMNMDWFFDQW
+552 DATGINMDWFFDQW
-566 IHRGGEPIYGVNW
+566 IHRGGEPIYAVNW
-579 SYTADPLSKTPVTV
+579 NVHANLGDNNSANVNDLFPQGQYDIEINV
-593 AVEVAQKQVQDVVVG
+593 KQTQNQDIVVG
-608 LFKMPITLEF
+608 LFCMPVDIEF
-618 LYTDGSSEKRTL
+618 LYFDGSSEKRTVW
-630 MVDKAN
+630 VDKSQHSFHFKTQKA
-636 QTFRFNTPKIP
+636 PM
-647 VTVVFDA
+647 TVVFDA
-654 GSNVLKSL
+654 GSRILKTL
-662 EMQKTHTEWLW
+662 EMQKSPAEWLF
-673 QMQHG
+673 QMEHG

-686 ALVALRGNND
+686 ALVALRGTVAIHSEIAAHAGLGGSSD
-696 IKDYKL
+696 QTRSTGL
-702 ILEEAWNREYFREMQ
+702 IDFKTVLEQAWNREKFREMQ
-717 VEIASQWLSLPGVF
+717 VEIATQWLSLPGVF
-731 DATSTAKS
+731 AT
-739 IQDGLASS
+739 
-747 TLTSNEYQIQK
+747 TSNVKSNQGEVASGTSENTANQNAIVLQK
-758 FANSVHSSVR
+758 LANSRHSSVR
-768 RIVFERLPLQTNY
+768 KLLFERLPLEPTF
-781 REFFLQGL
+781 EELFLNGL
-789 KDSSYTNIEM
+789 KDSSYTNIEL
-799 VVNRLWNLPQNS
+799 VVNRLWNMPQMS
-811 YVQTSAPG
+811 TAQLGAPG
-819 TEITASTQSQ
+819 STEIVASAQFQ
-829 PSFISHRDIL
+829 PAFISHRDIL

-875 HGKRTENEPQIFL
+875 HGQRTENEPQIFL

-900 FRTRTNAMAALKRL
+900 FRTRTNAMAAMKRL

-928 ILGFNGRLAS
+928 ILGFNTRLAS
-938 PAIELLQYFKQ
+938 PAIDLLQYFKQ
-949 QSQYKALIIKE
+949 QSHYKALIIKE
-960 IQNLP
+960 IQELP
-965 VAPFLGR
+965 NHPFLGR
-972 TYTAEEQKRLM
+972 TYTAEEQKRLFS
-983 LIVQ
+983 IAQ

>member
-1 MPINFSRG
+1 MNTSITWKNLP
-9 PSVLYSPN
+9 
-17 IFLLSTQ
+17 LLA
-24 PFTPTLV
+24 
-31 IAMNNSIV
+31 I
-39 KSINTLLPETL
+39 
-50 QMTFPAPTSKFI
+50 
-62 QKPMR
+62 
-67 ASASQYLILVAF
+67 
-79 LFLGTSKLKAQ
+79 LFLTASLLKAQ
-90 FPETQAYHVDPGGH
+90 FPETQAYHLDPGGH

-110 DVLNM
+110 DVLHM
-115 KVEVSF
+115 KLEVSF

-126 TVYGKVTHTF
+126 TVFGKVTHTF

-152 INILTASMDGKELP
+152 INILNASIDGKTLS
-166 FKIVPTGVI
+166 FKIIPTGVV
-175 VYPSLKMEPFQP
+175 VYPNLKSETYQP
-187 MHVQNHGA
+187 MHVPNHGA

-205 IAKPSKGIYFIGWNL
+205 IAKPTKGIYFIGWNL

-261 VITFDEKY
+261 VITFDAKY

-274 GALLSKT
+274 GTLLSKT
-281 INAAKSVGTA
+281 SNAVGKAPNA
-291 DKKSKGATFTP
+291 DKKSKNQMVAP
-302 QTNGNNAIGNTITW
+302 LAMKPNPAESNTVTW
-316 HYKINNPH
+316 HYKLNNPH

-352 HYKEHPERIE
+352 HYPEHPERIE

-376 NETGIKYPWGTYS
+376 NETGIKYPWITYS

-406 TTFGDFFWVDNRSF
+406 TTFGDFFWVDKRSF

-434 HQWFGDFITG
+434 HQWFGDYITG

-467 IYGNDERSWYFRDQM
+467 IYGNDEQSWYFREQM

-533 LQRHGFQT
+533 LSRHGLQT

-552 DATGMNMDWFFDQW
+552 DATGINMDWFFDQW
-566 IHRGGEPIYGVNW
+566 IHRGGEPIYAVNW
-579 SYTADPLSKTPVTV
+579 NVHANLGDNNSANVNDLFPQGQYDIEINV
-593 AVEVAQKQVQDVVVG
+593 KQTQNQDIVVG
-608 LFKMPITLEF
+608 LFRMPVDIEF
-618 LYTDGSSEKRTL
+618 LYFDGSSEKRTVW
-630 MVDKAN
+630 VDKSQHSFHFKTQKA
-636 QTFRFNTPKIP
+636 PM
-647 VTVVFDA
+647 TVVFDA
-654 GSNVLKSL
+654 GSRILKTL
-662 EMQKTHTEWLW
+662 EMQKSPAEWLF
-673 QMQHG
+673 QMEHG

-686 ALVALRGNND
+686 ALVALRGIVAIHSGTAAHTGLGGSSDQTRTNG
-696 IKDYKL
+696 L
-702 ILEEAWNREYFREMQ
+702 IDFKTVLEQAWNREKFREMQ
-717 VEIASQWLSLPGVF
+717 VEIATQWLSLPGVF
-731 DATSTAKS
+731 AT
-739 IQDGLASS
+739 
-747 TLTSNEYQIQK
+747 TSNVKSNQGEVASGTSENTANQNAIVLQK
-758 FANSVHSSVR
+758 LANSRHSSVR
-768 RIVFERLPLQTNY
+768 KLLFERLPLEPTF
-781 REFFLQGL
+781 EELFLNGL
-789 KDSSYTNIEM
+789 KDSSYTNIEL
-799 VVNRLWNLPQNS
+799 VVNRLWNMPQMS
-811 YVQTSAPG
+811 TAQVGAPG
-819 TEITASTQSQ
+819 STEIVASAQFQ
-829 PSFISHRDIL
+829 PAFISHRDIL

-875 HGKRTENEPQIFL
+875 HGQRTENEPQIFL

-900 FRTRTNAMAALKRL
+900 FRTRTNAMAAMKRL

-928 ILGFNGRLAS
+928 ILGFNTRLAS
-938 PAIELLQYFKQ
+938 PAIDLLQYFKQ
-949 QSQYKALIIKE
+949 QSHYKALIIKE
-960 IQNLP
+960 IQELP
-965 VAPFLGR
+965 NHPFLGR
-972 TYTAEEQKRLM
+972 TYTAEEQKRLFS
-983 LIVQ
+983 IAQ

>member
-1 MPINFSRG
+1 MNTSITRKYLP
-9 PSVLYSPN
+9 
-17 IFLLSTQ
+17 LLAILL
-24 PFTPTLV
+24 FT
-31 IAMNNSIV
+31 
-39 KSINTLLPETL
+39 
-50 QMTFPAPTSKFI
+50 
-62 QKPMR
+62 
-67 ASASQYLILVAF
+67 ASL
-79 LFLGTSKLKAQ
+79 LKAQ

-110 DVLNM
+110 DVLHM
-115 KVEVSF
+115 KLEVSF

-126 TVYGKVTHTF
+126 TVFGKVTHTF

-152 INILTASMDGKELP
+152 INILNASIDGKTLS
-166 FKIVPTGVI
+166 FKIIPTGVV
-175 VYPSLKMEPFQP
+175 VYPNLKSETYQP
-187 MHVQNHGA
+187 MHVPNHGA

-205 IAKPSKGIYFIGWNL
+205 IAKPTKGIYFIGWNL

-261 VITFDEKY
+261 VITFDAKY

-274 GALLSKT
+274 GTLLSKT
-281 INAAKSVGTA
+281 SNAVGKAPNA
-291 DKKSKGATFTP
+291 DKKSKNQMVAP
-302 QTNGNNAIGNTITW
+302 LAMKPNPAESNTVTW
-316 HYKINNPH
+316 HYKLNNPH

-331 AIGDYGVKKSVSPAG
+331 AICDYGVKKSVSPAG

-352 HYKEHPERIE
+352 HYPEHPERIE

-376 NETGIKYPWGTYS
+376 NETGIKYPWITYS

-406 TTFGDFFWVDNRSF
+406 TTFGDFFWVDKRSF

-434 HQWFGDFITG
+434 HQWFGDYITG

-467 IYGNDERSWYFRDQM
+467 IYGNDEQSWYFREQM

-533 LQRHGFQT
+533 LSRHGLQT

-552 DATGMNMDWFFDQW
+552 DATGINMDWFFDQW
-566 IHRGGEPIYGVNW
+566 IHRGGEPIYAVNW
-579 SYTADPLSKTPVTV
+579 NVHANLGDNNSANVNDLFPQGQYDIEINV
-593 AVEVAQKQVQDVVVG
+593 KQTQNQDIVVG
-608 LFKMPITLEF
+608 LFRMPVDIEF
-618 LYTDGSSEKRTL
+618 LYFDGSSEKRTVW
-630 MVDKAN
+630 VDKSQHSFHFKTQKA
-636 QTFRFNTPKIP
+636 PM
-647 VTVVFDA
+647 TVVFDA
-654 GSNVLKSL
+654 GSRILKTL
-662 EMQKTHTEWLW
+662 EMQKSPAEWLF
-673 QMQHG
+673 QMEHG

-686 ALVALRGNND
+686 ALVALRGIVAIHSGTAAHTGLGGSSDQTRTNG
-696 IKDYKL
+696 L
-702 ILEEAWNREYFREMQ
+702 IDFKTVLEQAWNREKFRELQ
-717 VEIASQWLSLPGVF
+717 VEIATQWLSLPGVF
-731 DATSTAKS
+731 AT
-739 IQDGLASS
+739 
-747 TLTSNEYQIQK
+747 TSNVKSNQGEVASGTSENTANQNAIVLQK
-758 FANSVHSSVR
+758 LANSRHSSVR
-768 RIVFERLPLQTNY
+768 KLLFERLPLEPTF
-781 REFFLQGL
+781 EELFLNGL
-789 KDSSYTNIEM
+789 KDSSYTNIEL
-799 VVNRLWNLPQNS
+799 VVNRLWNMPQMS
-811 YVQTSAPG
+811 TAQVGAPG
-819 TEITASTQSQ
+819 STEIVASAQFQ
-829 PSFISHRDIL
+829 PAFISHRDIL

-875 HGKRTENEPQIFL
+875 HGQRTENEPQIFL

-900 FRTRTNAMAALKRL
+900 FRTRTNAMAAMKRL

-928 ILGFNGRLAS
+928 ILGFNTRLAS
-938 PAIELLQYFKQ
+938 PAIDLLQYFKQ
-949 QSQYKALIIKE
+949 QSHYKALIIKE
-960 IQNLP
+960 IQELP
-965 VAPFLGR
+965 NHPFLGR
-972 TYTAEEQKRLM
+972 TYTAEEQKRLFS
-983 LIVQ
+983 ITQ